1 MNAVFSLYEEYIRMR
16 PVQNIALFFCF
27 IAAFSVMSNF
37 ELYAGV
43 QVNALCEEADSIYLE
58 EAVDTNSLLIDDSYL
73 KFNVRQL
80 I

>member
-1 MNAVFSLYEEYIRMR
+1 
-16 PVQNIALFFCF
+16 
-27 IAAFSVMSNF
+27 MSNF

-43 QVNALCEEADSIYLE
+43 KVNVICEEADSIYRE
-58 EAVDTNSLLIDDSYL
+58 ETVDTNSLLIDDSYL